1 MSKRT
6 NLGPVTAYAIA
17 VKNGFEGPEN
27 QWLESLRGPKGE
39 QGVQGIRGE
48 QGEQGPAGPQG
59 QTGPQGETGP
69 QGPRGEQ
76 GPAGA
81 AGPKGDAGL
90 GVPEVTAADN
100 GKFARVVGGTW
111 AAVALTNAEEVSF

>member
-17 VKNGFEGPEN
+17 VKNGFEGTEN

-39 QGVQGIRGE
+39 QGVQGPI
-48 QGEQGPAGPQG
+48 
-59 QTGPQGETGP
+59 
-69 QGPRGEQ
+69 GPRGEQ
-76 GPAGA
+76 GP
-81 AGPKGDAGL
+81 KGDTGL

>member
-17 VKNGFEGPEN
+17 VKNGFEGTEN
-27 QWLESLRGPKGE
+27 QWLESLRGPRGE

-69 QGPRGEQ
+69 QGP
-76 GPAGA
+76 
-81 AGPKGDAGL
+81 KGDTGL